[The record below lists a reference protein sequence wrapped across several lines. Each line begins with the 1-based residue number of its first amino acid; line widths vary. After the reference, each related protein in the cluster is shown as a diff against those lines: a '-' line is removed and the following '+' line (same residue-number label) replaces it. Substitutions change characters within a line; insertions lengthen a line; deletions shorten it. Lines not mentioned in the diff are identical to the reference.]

1 MKKVLLMII
10 YFVLLLGLVGCNN
23 NNKNYGPVQV
33 QVFSIRCSPTETST
47 EAQNEVNNW
56 LSSKG
61 NTIKVISTDYKVM
74 TTGDVY
80 AATTYY
86 IMITYQEKIK

>member
-33 QVFSIRCSPTETST
+33 QIFRNDQYQCILEVEAQTD
-47 EAQNEVNNW
+47 AQNEANNW

-61 NTIKVISTDYKVM
+61 NTIKVISTEYEVTD
-74 TTGDVY
+74 TGSH
-80 AATTYY
+80 Y

>member
-33 QVFSIRCSPTETST
+33 QTFSDEYSST
-47 EAQNEVNNW
+47 RVQNEANNW

-61 NTIKVISTDYKVM
+61 NTIKVISTDYQV
-74 TTGDVY
+74 TTGQY
-80 AATTYY
+80 SSSTTYH

>member
-33 QVFSIRCSPTETST
+33 QTFRNECLSEPQTEV
-47 EAQNEVNNW
+47 QNKANNW

-61 NTIKVISTDYKVM
+61 NTIKVISIDYIVTSTSGG
-74 TTGDVY
+74 TT
-80 AATTYY
+80 THH

>member
-33 QVFSIRCSPTETST
+33 QIFNGRYFSTEAQ

-61 NTIKVISTDYKVM
+61 NTIKVISTDYKVT
-74 TTGDVY
+74 TTGGNY
-80 AATTYY
+80 ATTTYY

>member
-33 QVFSIRCSPTETST
+33 QTFSSPYSST
-47 EAQNEVNNW
+47 EAQNEANNW

-61 NTIKVISTDYKVM
+61 NTIKVISIDYIVIS
-74 TTGDVY
+74 
-80 AATTYY
+80 ASAHQ
-86 IMITYQEKIK
+86 IMITYQEKIE

>member
-23 NNKNYGPVQV
+23 NNKNYGPVHV
-33 QVFSIRCSPTETST
+33 TIFSSECSST
-47 EAQNEVNNW
+47 EVQNDTNIW
-56 LSSKG
+56 LNSKG
-61 NTIKVISTDYKVM
+61 NTIKVISTDYKVT
-74 TTGDVY
+74 TTGGWH
-80 AATTYY
+80 TYY

>member
-33 QVFSIRCSPTETST
+33 QTFSSQSYDYYST
-47 EAQNEVNNW
+47 EAQNEANNW

-61 NTIKVISTDYKVM
+61 NTIKVISTDYKVI
-74 TTGDVY
+74 TTNGHAPY
-80 AATTYY
+80 IYY

>member
-23 NNKNYGPVQV
+23 NKNYGPVYV
-33 QVFSIRCSPTETST
+33 QTFRSQCTYGAHTEV
-47 EAQNEVNNW
+47 QNAANIW

-61 NTIKVISTDYKVM
+61 NTIKVISTEYEV
-74 TTGDVY
+74 TTVGSII
-80 AATTYY
+80 TCH
-86 IMITYQEKIK
+86 IMITYQEKD

>member
-23 NNKNYGPVQV
+23 NNKNYGPVHV
-33 QVFSIRCSPTETST
+33 TIFSSQSREYSPTEV
-47 EAQNEVNNW
+47 QNNANIW

-61 NTIKVISTDYKVM
+61 NTIKVISIDYKVID
-74 TTGDVY
+74 TDGPY
-80 AATTYY
+80 TYY

>member
-33 QVFSIRCSPTETST
+33 QTFSDQYIST
-47 EAQNEVNNW
+47 NVQDAANIW

-61 NTIKVISTDYKVM
+61 NTIKVISTEYEVIVVS
-74 TTGDVY
+74 GV
-80 AATTYY
+80 TTYH
-86 IMITYQEKIK
+86 IMITYQEKIE

>member
-23 NNKNYGPVQV
+23 NKNYGPVQV
-33 QVFSIRCSPTETST
+33 QTFSDYYSST
-47 EAQNEVNNW
+47 RVQDDANNW

-61 NTIKVISTDYKVM
+61 NTIKVISTEYEVA
-74 TTGDVY
+74 TTGGPYDGG
-80 AATTYY
+80 TFH

>member
-33 QVFSIRCSPTETST
+33 QTFSSQYSST
-47 EAQNEVNNW
+47 EAQNEANNW

-61 NTIKVISTDYKVM
+61 NTIKVISTDYKVT
-74 TTGDVY
+74 TTGGQYVSS
-80 AATTYY
+80 TTYH

>member
-33 QVFSIRCSPTETST
+33 QIFRSGAQTEV
-47 EAQNEVNNW
+47 QNEANNW

-61 NTIKVISTDYKVM
+61 NTIKVISTDYKV
-74 TTGDVY
+74 TSVER
-80 AATTYY
+80 TYY

>member
-23 NNKNYGPVQV
+23 NNKNYGSVQV
-33 QVFSIRCSPTETST
+33 QTFGSIYSST
-47 EAQNEVNNW
+47 DVQDKANNW

-61 NTIKVISTDYKVM
+61 NTIKVISTDYKV
-74 TTGDVY
+74 TDTGGYNHGSD
-80 AATTYY
+80 TYH

>member
-23 NNKNYGPVQV
+23 NNKNYGTVQV
-33 QVFSIRCSPTETST
+33 QTFSSQSYQYYST
-47 EAQNEVNNW
+47 EAQNEANNW

-61 NTIKVISTDYKVM
+61 NTIKVISTDYKVIN
-74 TTGDVY
+74 TDGPY
-80 AATTYY
+80 IYY

>member
-33 QVFSIRCSPTETST
+33 QTFSSPYSST
-47 EAQNEVNNW
+47 EAQNEANNW

-61 NTIKVISTDYKVM
+61 NTIKVISTDYKVT
-74 TTGDVY
+74 TTGGQYVSS
-80 AATTYY
+80 TTYH

>member
-10 YFVLLLGLVGCNN
+10 YLVLLLGLVGCNN

-33 QVFSIRCSPTETST
+33 QTFSGPYEATR
-47 EAQNEVNNW
+47 AQNEANNW
-56 LSSKG
+56 LNSKG
-61 NTIKVISTDYKVM
+61 NTIKVISTDYEVI
-74 TTGDVY
+74 TTGT
-80 AATTYY
+80 TTYH

>member
-33 QVFSIRCSPTETST
+33 QTFSSQSYQYYPT
-47 EAQNEVNNW
+47 EAQNEANNW

-61 NTIKVISTDYKVM
+61 NTIKVISTDYKVIN
-74 TTGDVY
+74 TSGPY
-80 AATTYY
+80 IYY

>member
-33 QVFSIRCSPTETST
+33 QTFSSHCISGAQTEV
-47 EAQNEVNNW
+47 QNEANNW

-61 NTIKVISTDYKVM
+61 NTIKVISTEYEVTSTSG
-74 TTGDVY
+74 TTH
-80 AATTYY
+80 Y

>member
-33 QVFSIRCSPTETST
+33 QIFSQCHAT
-47 EAQNEVNNW
+47 EAQDEANNW

-61 NTIKVISTDYKVM
+61 NTIKVISTDYKV
-74 TTGDVY
+74 TVVDSY
-80 AATTYY
+80 NITYY

>member
-33 QVFSIRCSPTETST
+33 QIFQVRTIQHST
-47 EAQNEVNNW
+47 KEVQDEANNW

-61 NTIKVISTDYKVM
+61 NTIKVISTDYKVA
-74 TTGDVY
+74 TTDEIYG
-80 AATTYY
+80 TNTYY

>member
-23 NNKNYGPVQV
+23 YGPVHV
-33 QVFSIRCSPTETST
+33 TTFSSQYSST
-47 EAQNEVNNW
+47 EARTEVQNDVNIW

-61 NTIKVISTDYKVM
+61 NTIKVISTEYEVT
-74 TTGDVY
+74 TTGGT
-80 AATTYY
+80 TTYH

>member
-33 QVFSIRCSPTETST
+33 QMFSSQCISGAQTEV
-47 EAQNEVNNW
+47 QNEANNW

-61 NTIKVISTDYKVM
+61 NTIKVISTDYQV
-74 TTGDVY
+74 TTDPY
-80 AATTYY
+80 KYH

>member
-33 QVFSIRCSPTETST
+33 QTFRSPYSST
-47 EAQNEVNNW
+47 EVQDEANNW

-61 NTIKVISTDYKVM
+61 NTIKVISTDYKV
-74 TTGDVY
+74 TIIDSY
-80 AATTYY
+80 NITYY
-86 IMITYQEKIK
+86 IMITYQEKIE

>member
-33 QVFSIRCSPTETST
+33 QTFSSSYSST
-47 EAQNEVNNW
+47 GAQNEANNW

-61 NTIKVISTDYKVM
+61 NTIKVISTDYEVT
-74 TTGDVY
+74 TTG
-80 AATTYY
+80 TNTYH
-86 IMITYQEKIK
+86 IMITYQEEIK

>member
-33 QVFSIRCSPTETST
+33 QTFSSQYSST
-47 EAQNEVNNW
+47 EAQNEANNW

-61 NTIKVISTDYKVM
+61 NTIKVISTDYIVTSTSGG
-74 TTGDVY
+74 TT
-80 AATTYY
+80 THH
-86 IMITYQEKIK
+86 IMITYQEKIE

>member
-23 NNKNYGPVQV
+23 NYGPVHV
-33 QVFSIRCSPTETST
+33 QIFSDQGCQYSPTEV
-47 EAQNEVNNW
+47 QNDANIW

-61 NTIKVISTDYKVM
+61 NTIKVISIDYKVID
-74 TTGDVY
+74 TGPY
-80 AATTYY
+80 THY
-86 IMITYQEKIK
+86 IMITYREKIK

>member
-33 QVFSIRCSPTETST
+33 QTFSSHY
-47 EAQNEVNNW
+47 EATRAQDEANNW

-61 NTIKVISTDYKVM
+61 NTIKVISTDYEVI
-74 TTGDVY
+74 GQNGGEY
-80 AATTYY
+80 H
-86 IMITYQEKIK
+86 IIITYQEKIK

>member
-23 NNKNYGPVQV
+23 NNENYGPVQV
-33 QVFSIRCSPTETST
+33 QTFSDQYIST
-47 EAQNEVNNW
+47 NVQDAANIW

-61 NTIKVISTDYKVM
+61 NTIKVISTEYEVIVVS
-74 TTGDVY
+74 GV
-80 AATTYY
+80 TTYH
-86 IMITYQEKIK
+86 IMITYQEEIK

>member
-23 NNKNYGPVQV
+23 NNKNYGPVHV
-33 QVFSIRCSPTETST
+33 QIFSDQSHDYHPTEV
-47 EAQNEVNNW
+47 QNDANIW

-61 NTIKVISTDYKVM
+61 NTIKVISTDYKVID
-74 TTGDVY
+74 TGSY
-80 AATTYY
+80 TYY

>member
-23 NNKNYGPVQV
+23 NKNYGPVQV
-33 QVFSIRCSPTETST
+33 QTFSEPYVST
-47 EAQNEVNNW
+47 RVQDAANSW

-61 NTIKVISTDYKVM
+61 NTIKVISIDYIV
-74 TTGDVY
+74 TSTSGG
-80 AATTYY
+80 ATTHH
-86 IMITYQEKIK
+86 IMITFQEKIK

>member
-23 NNKNYGPVQV
+23 NNKNYGPVHV
-33 QVFSIRCSPTETST
+33 QTFSSQCISGARTEV
-47 EAQNEVNNW
+47 QNDVNIW

-61 NTIKVISTDYKVM
+61 NTIKVISTEYEVDD
-74 TTGDVY
+74 G
-80 AATTYY
+80 TYH

>member
-23 NNKNYGPVQV
+23 NNKNYGPVHV
-33 QVFSIRCSPTETST
+33 TIFSGQSCEYSPTEV
-47 EAQNEVNNW
+47 QNDANIW

-61 NTIKVISTDYKVM
+61 NTIKVISIDYKVID
-74 TTGDVY
+74 TGLY
-80 AATTYY
+80 THY